1 MASPAPIGRAGSGG
15 HVGENEDR
23 EAMRIAVAKK
33 RVAYHAPGMDALPTR
48 RDLTYRA
55 TSGARLLMDV
65 YLPSPSGQNPPLV
78 VLPMAYADPT
88 ARVRAYGPLTSWAQL
103 LAASGMAAVVY
114 GTEAPAEDVHAVL
127 RHVRAEADALGVND
141 DRIGIFATSA
151 NVAVGL
157 SALMHD
163 RRLACAAFLYGYTMD
178 LNGSTAIADVSAQFG
193 FVNACAG
200 RSPDDLPADTP
211 TLFVRAGHDEFPG
224 LNAALD
230 EVVRQAVGRN
240 LPIWFINHA
249 TASHGF
255 DLDDSSLS
263 SRRVI
268 EHVLS
273 FFRVH
278 LVPWEL

>member
-1 MASPAPIGRAGSGG
+1 M
-15 HVGENEDR
+15 GENEDR
-23 EAMRIAVAKK
+23 EAMRLAVAKK
-33 RVAYHAPGMDALPTR
+33 RVAYHAPGVDVLPTR

-55 TSGARLLMDV
+55 NSGARLLMDV
-65 YLPSPSGQNPPLV
+65 YLPSPSGLNAPLV
-78 VLPMAYADPT
+78 VLPMAYPDPT

-127 RHVRAEADALGVND
+127 RHVRAEADALGVNGN
-141 DRIGIFATSA
+141 RIGIFATSA

-157 SALMHD
+157 SGLMHD
-163 RRLACAAFLYGYTMD
+163 RRLTCAAFLYGYTMD

-200 RSPDDLPADTP
+200 RSADDFPADTP

-249 TASHGF
+249 AASHGF

-273 FFRVH
+273 FLRLH
-278 LVPWEL
+278 LVSWEL